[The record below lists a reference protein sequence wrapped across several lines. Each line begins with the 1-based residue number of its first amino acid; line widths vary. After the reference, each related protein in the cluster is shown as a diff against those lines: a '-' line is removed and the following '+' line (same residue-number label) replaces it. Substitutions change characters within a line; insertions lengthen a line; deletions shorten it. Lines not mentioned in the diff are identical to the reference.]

1 MGVTATDRRVLVTGA
16 SRGIG
21 LATAQRFV
29 AEGARVALVAR
40 GEAQLKQVAEALGDR
55 SVVVAGDTSDP
66 ADCRRIVTAA
76 TRQLGG
82 PIDVLISNAGI
93 LRRDFV
99 EDITVTDFEESYRT
113 NAGGAL
119 WLAQAVMGPMRERGA
134 GAIVL
139 VCSELGLFG
148 APSYGTYCMSK
159 FAMIGLA
166 EVLSH
171 ELAGTGVRVT
181 AICPGNVATDQF
193 AEELAWGP
201 AAGASAEKALSPE
214 SVADTILRATGGGAL
229 VVLADKPVMKLNLD
243 ILLALPRRARMAII
257 RDAYKAVL
265 RDRRRQRGSGPA

>member
-201 AAGASAEKALSPE
+201 ASGASAEKALSPE